1 MAPDAEKTAVTA
13 VPAWGDIPALLE
25 FCDAVLPTLRLANGL
40 YCFDREFGSPEVRGT
55 SPRYTLMV
63 ALGAERGA
71 RAGLDLAVDA
81 TELADVVMA
90 DQAAL
95 TLGDRGLLLWLLARL
110 GDDRAD
116 RVLAGLSSVRADDLV
131 ELEGMEIGWLVTGA
145 AVAVGAGRSAEQLLA
160 VVLDAL
166 WSRRATSSPLFH
178 HKGAGRRAVLP
189 NFATQIYSVL
199 ALAEVARAT
208 DDQKA
213 IAAAVELSDLL
224 IDSRDDDFGWPWLF
238 HSERGTVVERYQVYS
253 VHQDAMAPMALFA
266 VSEVTG
272 DDRYATAGAEGLEWC
287 YGRNELS
294 FHFYDPANRFAH
306 RAIRRKGAADRA
318 ELWANTA
325 FGLAGAPQRLDVG
338 PRTINATCRPYHLGW
353 VIEAWAG
360 REDRIELVT
369 GSR

>member
-1 MAPDAEKTAVTA
+1 MAPEAEISAASVA
-13 VPAWGDIPALLE
+13 PAWGDIPGLLE
-25 FCDAVLPTLRLANGL
+25 FCNAVLPTLRLPNGL
-40 YCFDREFGSPEVRGT
+40 YCFDREFGSPELRGV

-63 ALGAERGA
+63 ALGFERAG
-71 RAGLDLAVDA
+71 RAGLELSTTAA
-81 TELADVVMA
+81 ELADVILA
-90 DQAAL
+90 DQSAL
-95 TLGDRGLLLWLLARL
+95 TLGDRGLLLWLLSRL

-116 RVLAGLSSVRADDLV
+116 GVISGLGSVRAEDLV
-131 ELEGMEIGWLVTGA
+131 GLEGMEIGWLVTGA
-145 AVAVGAGRSAEQLLA
+145 AVAVGAGRSAQRLLD
-160 VVLDAL
+160 VVLDSL
-166 WSRRATSSPLFH
+166 WSRRAAASPLFH
-178 HKGAGRRAVLP
+178 HMGAGKRALLP

-213 IAAAVELSDLL
+213 IAAAQDLADLL
-224 IDSRDDDFGWPWLF
+224 IESRDSDFGWPWLF
-238 HSERGTVVERYQVYS
+238 HAERGTVVERYQVYS

-272 DDRYATAGAEGLEWC
+272 DDRYAKAGAEGLEWC

-325 FGLAGAPQRLDVG
+325 LGLAGARQRLDVG

-353 VIEAWAG
+353 VLEAWAG
-360 REDRIELVT
+360 REDRIDLVV
-369 GSR
+369 GQR